1 MGLVVEN
8 ISKSFNGS
16 SVFEQVSFTVNEGDI
31 CSIMGPSG
39 VGKTTLLRCICN
51 LETEDKGSIEI
62 DGVIKKDLLYREK
75 IGLVFQ
81 NYNLFPH
88 LTVLENCFEPL
99 VLKKKTKAEA
109 IEIAMKL
116 LEKLKIEDKANAYPW
131 ELSGGQKQR
140 VAIARACGLS
150 PKILCFD
157 EPTSAL
163 DFESIEDVANIIKD
177 LAKENIGIVVVTH
190 DLSFAQQIST
200 KTIKL

>member
-1 MGLVVEN
+1 MGLIVKDLN
-8 ISKSFNGS
+8 KSFNGNN
-16 SVFEQVSFTVNEGDI
+16 VLGNISFSIEEGEI
-31 CSIMGPSG
+31 CSIMGSSG

-51 LETEDKGSIEI
+51 LELEDQGSIEI
-62 DGVIKKDLLYREK
+62 DGVSKKDSRYREK

-88 LTVLENCFEPL
+88 MTVLQNCYEPL
-99 VLKKKTKAEA
+99 LLKNKAKEQS
-109 IEIAMKL
+109 IEIAMKIL
-116 LEKLKIEDKANAYPW
+116 KKLKIDDKALAYPW

-140 VAIARACGLS
+140 VAIARACVLS

-163 DFESIEDVANIIKD
+163 DAESICDVANIIKD
-177 LAKENIGIVVVTH
+177 LAEDKIGIVVVTH
-190 DLSFAQQIST
+190 DSSFAQQIST